1 MHDGRVWPKSLT
13 RNAMAGALKR
23 IGLAIARAALSLHY
37 KVEIKN
43 IEAVKGLAG
52 GIICPDHIALVDPP
66 LLVSNIARHVLPRPV
81 AYSGMYNVPLLKPLM
96 QFVGTL
102 PIDSTWDG
110 VSDWKRYK
118 IRGQLDDIRTAVE
131 AGSTLLIY
139 PSGQLRSGPIEQLG
153 GKSSVYDLV
162 KQFPQAPIV
171 LARIRGLNGSVWS
184 RYFTGGINTPSM
196 KHLFAILRRRP
207 GLIFKRVPV
216 RIELERFDRAPDAG
230 SPRELNAW
238 LESWYNAAPD
248 PVMPGRAEAQVPG
261 FTYADRVSDHDD
273 VALDPAVSQKVIAYL
288 AAEARLDP
296 AAVTPDKDL
305 IRDLGL
311 DSLVTSTLPLW
322 IEEQFGRQV
331 DAEARILLVRDVILG
346 AQGVLGEVGPA
357 RDVSTPKGWLEPA
370 RTAPL
375 YPRDAVS
382 IPHGFLL
389 QRRRMGGKAVCMG
402 DDRSGV
408 LTYDQVTERAIML
421 ARIIRQLPE
430 DRIGMMLPASVGG
443 AVVSLAVMLTG
454 KTVVPLNWTNG
465 RAALDASVEL
475 AGVRTILTSDLF
487 LDKANVELTDETASK
502 IVALEGLRS
511 KIGLSGLIA
520 GKRIARRSP
529 DGILEYFGKVH
540 TEKDIAVI
548 LFTSGS
554 ESVPKGVPLTHANIL
569 SNIDGALEAIQ
580 GYSNDV
586 MYGFLPP
593 FHSFGMTIIVSLSMV
608 GGVKVAF
615 DADPKKYRHL
625 AHGVEKWKATLL
637 AGTPDFLTGILNA
650 GDDRNFKSVRAFLS
664 GAQKAPVALRE
675 RAEKLGARLL
685 EGYGITETAPLVSC
699 NRPDETP
706 VGVGQPIKN
715 TEIAIVDPST
725 LQPRSPGDEG
735 LIVVHGPGV
744 FGGYLGNVKSPFVEV
759 EGKGY
764 YNTGDLGF
772 FRDGNLVISGRLK
785 RFLKFA
791 GEMIS
796 LPAIED
802 ALIAQWPAGDNGPV
816 VTVDG
821 EEREG
826 QPPIVCLYTTNR
838 AITTEEANR
847 VLKSAGLPSLAYVRH
862 VHVMPEIPLL
872 GSGKTNYRALPRPAE
887 LVAQAA

>member
-1 MHDGRVWPKSLT
+1 
-13 RNAMAGALKR
+13 MAGALKR
-23 IGLAIARAALSLHY
+23 MGLAFARTLLSLHY
-37 KVEIKN
+37 KVEVKN
-43 IEAVKGLAG
+43 IEAVKGLKG
-52 GIICPDHIALVDPP
+52 GIICPDHIAYVDPP
-66 LLVSNIARHVLPRPV
+66 LLVTHLARHVLPRPV
-81 AYSGMYNVPLLKPLM
+81 AYSGMYNVAFLKPLM

-110 VSDWKRYK
+110 ASDWKRYK
-118 IRGQLDDIRTAVE
+118 IRSQLDDIRTAVE
-131 AGSTLLIY
+131 AGDTLLIY
-139 PSGQLRSGPIEQLG
+139 PSGQLRGGETEQLG
-153 GKSSVYDLV
+153 GKSSVFDLAQ
-162 KQFPQAPIV
+162 QFPDAPIV

-184 RYFTGGINTPSM
+184 RYYTGGIKTPSF
-196 KHLFAILRRRP
+196 KHLLAILRRKP
-207 GLIFKRVPV
+207 SLIFKRVPV
-216 RIELERFDRAPDAG
+216 RIELERFERAPDVA

-238 LESWYNAAPD
+238 LEAWYNASPD

-261 FTYADRVSDHDD
+261 FAYSDRVSDHDH
-273 VALDPAVSQKVIAYL
+273 VALDPVVSKKVITYL
-288 AAEARLDP
+288 AGEARLDP
-296 AAVTPDKDL
+296 ATVTPDKDL

-322 IEEQFGRQV
+322 IEEQFGKQV
-331 DAEARILLVRDVILG
+331 DTEARMLLVRDVILG

-357 RDVSTPKGWLEPA
+357 RDVSTPKGWLETG

-375 YPRDAVS
+375 YPRDAIS

-389 QRRRMGGKAVCMG
+389 QRKRMGGSAVCMG

-408 LTYDQVTERAIML
+408 LSYDQVTERAIML
-421 ARIIRQLPE
+421 ARIIRTLPE
-430 DRIGMMLPASVGG
+430 QRIGMMLPASVGG

-454 KTVVPLNWTNG
+454 KTLVPLNWTNG

-487 LDKANVELTDETASK
+487 LDKANVELSEETASK
-502 IVALEGLRS
+502 IVALESLRS

-520 GKRIARRSP
+520 GKRIARKSP
-529 DGILEYFGKVH
+529 DDILEYFGKIA

-554 ESVPKGVPLTHANIL
+554 ESVPKGVPLTHENIL

-580 GYSNDV
+580 GYPNDV

-593 FHSFGMTIIVSLSMV
+593 FHSFGMTIIVALSMV

-625 AHGVEKWKATLL
+625 ALGVEKWKATLL

-650 GDDRNFKSVRAFLS
+650 GDDKNFKSVRAFLS
-664 GAQKAPVALRE
+664 GAQKAPPALRE
-675 RAEKLGARLL
+675 RVEKIGGRLL
-685 EGYGITETAPLVSC
+685 EGYGITETAPLVTC

-725 LQPRSPGDEG
+725 LKPRAVGEEG
-735 LIVVHGPGV
+735 LILVHGPGV

-759 EGKGY
+759 EGKRY

-772 FRDGNLVISGRLK
+772 FRNSNLVISGRLK
-785 RFLKFA
+785 RFLKYA

-802 ALIAQWPAGDNGPV
+802 ALIAQWPAGENGPV

-826 QPPIVCLYTTNR
+826 LAPIVCLYTTNR
-838 AITTEEANR
+838 GITTEEANR
-847 VLKSAGLPSLAYVRH
+847 VLKTAGLPSLAYVRH
-862 VHVMPEIPLL
+862 VHVMAEIPLL